1 MEQIDTKDIIL
12 TEEALRIH
20 RAAIV
25 VDGHNDLPF
34 KIRIKGPSALE
45 TLDLMTNQPE
55 FQTDIPRMVKGGIG
69 AQFWIAVGWMGK
81 QGNGRSGS
89 SYCLEEIDLIHKMT
103 EKYSSVLEM
112 AYSADDIIRIRRQ
125 GKIASLIGI
134 EGGNAI
140 ENTLGVLDAYYRLGA
155 RYMTL
160 TLSNTIDWV
169 DSATDVARHGGLT
182 KFGEEVV
189 LEMNRLGMLVDISHI
204 SPEAMRDV
212 LSVSQAPV
220 IASHSSVFA
229 LAASTRNLPDDILQ
243 SIGKNDGIVMVN
255 FFPGFL
261 TQEGAEIFNHFWEYL
276 HYIQSD
282 PGLSENEIDKLENKW
297 LEEHP
302 VPKCSVEDVVNHIE
316 HIVKTAGID
325 HVGLG
330 SDFDGI
336 PSGPDYLEDVSYYPY
351 ITQVLLNRGY
361 REEAIHKILGGNFLR
376 IFRMAEEKAKK
387 L

>member
-1 MEQIDTKDIIL
+1 MDIIL
-12 TEEALRIH
+12 TEEALQIH

-34 KIRIKGPSALE
+34 KIRIKGPSALK

-103 EKYSSVLEM
+103 EKYSPVLEM

-134 EGGNAI
+134 EGGKAI

-160 TLSNTIDWV
+160 TLADTIDWV
-169 DSATDVARHGGLT
+169 DSATDAERHDGLT

-189 LEMNRLGMLVDISHI
+189 LEMNHLGMLVDISHI

-212 LSVSQAPV
+212 LSVSQSPI
-220 IASHSSVFA
+220 IASHSSALA
-229 LAASTRNLPDDILQ
+229 LAASPRNVPDDILKR
-243 SIGKNDGIVMVN
+243 IAKNGGIVMVN

-261 TQEGAEIFNHFWEYL
+261 TNEGAEVSKLFWEYL

-282 PGLSENEIDKLENKW
+282 PGLSENEIDKLEYKW
-297 LEEHP
+297 MEEHP
-302 VPKCSVEDVVNHIE
+302 IPKCSVENVVDHVE
-316 HIVKTAGID
+316 HIIKTAGID

-336 PSGPDYLEDVSYYPY
+336 PEGPEYLKDVSYYPY
-351 ITQVLLNRGY
+351 ITQVLLNRNY
-361 REEAIHKILGGNFLR
+361 KEEAIHKILGGNFLR
-376 IFRMAEEKAKK
+376 VFRMAEEKAKQFK
-387 L
+387 A